1 MSAEHHN
8 HGRLTSSWNK
18 EENKAFEQALAKY
31 SEDRGDSAGRW
42 ANIAAKIPG
51 RSMVE
56 IKRHYDILIDDVRR
70 IEAGFIPPPNY
81 ELSINEEEDNE
92 PRPKHDRRKSTP
104 WTENEHKLFLL
115 GLQMYGKGDWRSIA
129 RKSVVTRT
137 AAQVASHAQK
147 YFARQNAIVAEK
159 KRSSIHDMTINSITP
174 LEEQHNLDP
183 STSHSVGMPIEL
195 PPFPSQI
202 WWDASIQ

>member
-8 HGRLTSSWNK
+8 HGRFTSSWNK

-51 RSMVE
+51 KSMIE

-70 IEAGFIPPPNY
+70 IEAGFIPLPNY
-81 ELSINEEEDNE
+81 ELSIDEEEGNE
-92 PRPKHDRRKSTP
+92 SSPKHDRRRS
-104 WTENEHKLFLL
+104 
-115 GLQMYGKGDWRSIA
+115 LQMYGKGDWRSIA

-147 YFARQNAIVAEK
+147 YFARQNEILA
-159 KRSSIHDMTINSITP
+159 D
-174 LEEQHNLDP
+174 
-183 STSHSVGMPIEL
+183 SVGMHIEL
-195 PPFPSQI
+195 PPFPPQI
-202 WWDASIQ
+202 WDAPSQ